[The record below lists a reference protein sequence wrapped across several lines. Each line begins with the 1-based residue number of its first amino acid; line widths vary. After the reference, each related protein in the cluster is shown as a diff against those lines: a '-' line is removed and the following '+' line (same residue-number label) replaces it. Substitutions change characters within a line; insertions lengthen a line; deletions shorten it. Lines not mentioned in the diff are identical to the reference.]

1 MMQSAL
7 IFIKSCTVIMG
18 IHTMNTPDLTRIDL
32 NLLLVLH
39 QLLRHRHVSRAAE
52 VLGLTQP
59 AVSNALRRLRALLG
73 DELLVRAPGGMQP
86 TPHALRLAE
95 PVAQA
100 LALLQD
106 ALSQRAS
113 FAPANSERV
122 FTVAMSDVGEIYF
135 LPVLVPAL
143 AQDAPGVTLRTVS
156 LQGPALAE
164 ALASGAI
171 DLALGSLPQLR
182 AGFYQQA
189 LFRQRYVC
197 LMRAGHPGARQPLG
211 RAAFQSFDHVR
222 VEAPGTGHAQVEEH
236 LARLALRR
244 RVRLTVPNFVALGHV
259 LASTDLVATV
269 PERFAERV
277 CASLGLLARP
287 LPVKAPHSII
297 HQFWHTG
304 MHADAGHQWLRAR
317 IAGLFGSGHAAG
329 ATHP

>member
-1 MMQSAL
+1 
-7 IFIKSCTVIMG
+7 
-18 IHTMNTPDLTRIDL
+18 MNNQDLARIDL
-32 NLLLVLH
+32 NLLPVLH

-52 VLGLTQP
+52 ALGLTQP
-59 AVSNALRRLRALLG
+59 AVSNALRRLRTLLD

-86 TPHALRLAE
+86 TPYALHLAE

-100 LALLQD
+100 LGLLED
-106 ALSQRAS
+106 ALSQRAG
-113 FAPANSERV
+113 FNPADSTRV

-156 LQGPALAE
+156 LYNPSLAE

-189 LFRQRYVC
+189 LFRQHYVC
-197 LMRAGHPGARQPLG
+197 LMRAGHPGAQQPLG
-211 RAAFQSFDHVR
+211 RSAFQAFDHVR
-222 VEAPGTGHAQVEEH
+222 VEAPGTGHAQVEDH
-236 LARLALRR
+236 LARLQLRR

-259 LASTDLVATV
+259 LATTDLVATV

-277 CASLGLLARP
+277 CAPLGLLARP
-287 LPVKAPHSII
+287 LPVKAPHSAI
-297 HQFWHTG
+297 HQFWHAG
-304 MHADAGHQWLRAR
+304 LHGDAGHQWLRAR
-317 IAGLFGSGHAAG
+317 MAGLFGSGHATG
-329 ATHP
+329 SVHP